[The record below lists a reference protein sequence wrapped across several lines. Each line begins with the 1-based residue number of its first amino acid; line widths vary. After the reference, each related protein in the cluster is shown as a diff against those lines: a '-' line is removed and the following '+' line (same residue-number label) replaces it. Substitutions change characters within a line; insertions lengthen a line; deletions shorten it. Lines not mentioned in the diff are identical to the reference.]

1 MFRSVGYTCQED
13 RSKHCT
19 EAKSCLT
26 LESSPSDNGLIR
38 LRHRRNSMCG
48 LQLDGFSGAMQ
59 WSHCTNA
66 ELIDALWSGAFS
78 PRAADQT
85 DLPVIAGLCV
95 QPCFRI
101 RKCWAPRLHFAQ
113 SSSCEIFALPV
124 FTNIELGTASGR
136 SRGAVALRRV
146 GVAAS
151 KEFIRLRHVEL
162 VEVPLLQSLEFA
174 VEETSSCC

>member
-48 LQLDGFSGAMQ
+48 LQLDGFFGAMQ

-78 PRAADQT
+78 PRAADRT

-101 RKCWAPRLHFAQ
+101 RKYWAPRFHFAQ
-113 SSSCEIFALPV
+113 SSSYEIFASPV
-124 FTNIELGTASGR
+124 VTNTDSGTAS
-136 SRGAVALRRV
+136 
-146 GVAAS
+146 
-151 KEFIRLRHVEL
+151 
-162 VEVPLLQSLEFA
+162 
-174 VEETSSCC
+174 